1 MSRKLSSLSLNNSG
15 NIFMKQTRQ
24 NIWEL
29 KWTIPF
35 HGLNIRPNK
44 TNAII
49 SEVRHHVDL
58 KHSSLSIMQFSSHI
72 YTILFWF
79 GLTVSS
85 LLRPLF
91 ISKEVSKANA
101 VFPGKTLLDA
111 LFETIII
118 MKLQGKIA
126 LENCL
131 FISKAINNTHPI
143 I

>member
-91 ISKEVSKANA
+91 ISKEVSKANT
-101 VFPGKTLLDA
+101 VFPGNTLLDA

-118 MKLQGKIA
+118 LKLQGKIA

-131 FISKAINNTHPI
+131 FISKAIKNTHRI